1 MSSISR
7 ILADDPELTDGL
19 TGERLNAA
27 IRDCVA
33 GTWECPAGAVVAA
46 GGVGDMSFGIG
57 LLILDGLVARR
68 VGVAGRFGAELLG
81 DGDLMNPFHRA
92 DMGTSLP
99 RTGKWRVLR
108 PSRMAILDSEFALR
122 ATRYPEVVSALVTRA
137 LRRSRHIATNM
148 AIVQQPRID
157 LRLHM
162 LFWELADRWGTVHQD
177 GVHVRLQSDALDAV
191 RPRRR
196 APADGHQGA
205 RRARGAVGRG
215 VDRDRLAAP
224 RRAARRARRPRLAD
238 DRRSRVGRSV
248 RAPASRVCKASDRF
262 GQRRR
267 TAHSPP
273 RGPSLPERRGP
284 LVDDLSLP
292 GALHLTFVRSY
303 MAHAKVNGI
312 DKSAAEA
319 AGAQVFVAADTDLSV
334 NPPPPFIPIDPQM
347 FRPLLASDTVRFVG
361 DIVAIVLA
369 DSREASVDAAELVDG
384 RLRPA
389 AAVTD
394 PEEAAARRDRDL
406 PRRRD
411 ERLPRVPPQ
420 EADPNLF
427 DSSDVVV
434 KGKVISQRLAAC
446 PIEPRSSA
454 AQWGEDGRLTL
465 WIYSQ
470 TPHQDKMV
478 LGLLLGLEPE
488 NVRVVAPDVG
498 GGFGAKGIAVE
509 DVIVGWA
516 ARATGKPVRWTETR
530 SENMVAMHHG
540 RASVLSFELGASRD
554 GKIDALRLNIVA
566 DAGAYPGIGAF
577 LPNLTAM
584 MASGVYEIPKIEI
597 DIKAVVTNTTPI
609 GPVRGAGRP
618 EATQMLERAIDLLA
632 AELSLDPAE
641 VRRRNFIPN
650 DAFPYTTAS
659 GANYDIGDFG
669 GALDLALESAGLR
682 EAAPR
687 AGQPARE
694 RRRAPARDRPERVR
708 RGHERDLRERVR
720 RGRDHRD
727 GRGDRAHRLVLPGP
741 GPRDDVR
748 ADRVRAARNP
758 DREDHR
764 LKGDTDVVPR
774 GTGTYGSK
782 STQIGGVA
790 AGKASEE
797 VVEIGKRL
805 AAAELE
811 AAPEDM
817 VLDVDQG
824 RFHVTGAPSPA
835 LSWGDLASRLESE
848 GRLGE
853 LAAEVDFQ
861 AAQPTFPFGAHVAVV
876 EVDTET
882 GAVELTRMVAVDDA
896 GRIINPLVAEG
907 QVHGGVVAGIAQA
920 LYEEL
925 TYDAEGNPQNG
936 NLVTYGIPAATE
948 LPAIEVVGMETPTPI
963 NPLGVKGIGE
973 SGTIGATPAV
983 HNAVIDALSPYRRT
997 PHRHAGQRRDSVAS
1011 DPGRPQRARSGP
1023 PLAGAPPRRRHLG
1036 CYPRPGRAAD
1046 FSWPSRALAG
1056 GRGSQPGLRCPASA
1070 RACQRLRCH
1079 DGSRMDADAAE
1090 GSENVAQHAAGTAR
1104 EHAERL
1110 SSVLIRTAEVMEQS
1124 AALADQHAD
1133 RRERAG
1139 RTDDAALEHEIA
1151 DRAREAAG
1159 RARANANEYL
1169 RLAGSRQG

>member
-1 MSSISR
+1 MANVVGQR
-7 ILADDPELTDGL
+7 I
-19 TGERLNAA
+19 
-27 IRDCVA
+27 
-33 GTWECPAGAVVAA
+33 
-46 GGVGDMSFGIG
+46 
-57 LLILDGLVARR
+57 
-68 VGVAGRFGAELLG
+68 
-81 DGDLMNPFHRA
+81 
-92 DMGTSLP
+92 
-99 RTGKWRVLR
+99 
-108 PSRMAILDSEFALR
+108 
-122 ATRYPEVVSALVTRA
+122 
-137 LRRSRHIATNM
+137 
-148 AIVQQPRID
+148 
-157 LRLHM
+157 
-162 LFWELADRWGTVHQD
+162 
-177 GVHVRLQSDALDAV
+177 
-191 RPRRR
+191 RRR
-196 APADGHQGA
+196 EDP
-205 RRARGAVGRG
+205 RFLRGEGRY
-215 VDRDRLAAP
+215 
-224 RRAARRARRPRLAD
+224 
-238 DRRSRVGRSV
+238 
-248 RAPASRVCKASDRF
+248 
-262 GQRRR
+262 
-267 TAHSPP
+267 
-273 RGPSLPERRGP
+273 
-284 LVDDLSLP
+284 VDDLSLP

-303 MAHAKVNGI
+303 MAHAKVTGV

-319 AGAQVFVAADTDLSV
+319 AGAQVFVAGDTDLGV

-347 FRPLLASDTVRFVG
+347 HRPLIASDTVRFVG

-369 DSREASVDAAELVDG
+369 DSREASVDAAELVMVDYDP
-384 RLRPA
+384 LP
-389 AAVTD
+389 AVTN
-394 PEEAAARRDRDL
+394 PEDAAR
-406 PRRRD
+406 D
-411 ERLPRVPPQ
+411 ETVIYAGVGTNVCLAVPPQ

-427 DSSDVVV
+427 DSSEVVV

-465 WIYSQ
+465 WISSQ

-597 DIKAVVTNTTPI
+597 DIKAVATNTTPT

-650 DAFPYTTAS
+650 DAFPFTTAS

-669 GALDLALESAGLR
+669 GALSLALESAGYEKLR
-682 EAAPR
+682 QEQASRRESGSARQLGIGLSAYVEVTNGISESEFGGVSITATGEAIVR
-687 AGQPARE
+687 TGSFSQGQ
-694 RRRAPARDRPERVR
+694 
-708 RGHERDLRERVR
+708 GHETTFAQIASERLGIPIEKITVS
-720 RGRDHRD
+720 
-727 GRGDRAHRLVLPGP
+727 
-741 GPRDDVR
+741 
-748 ADRVRAARNP
+748 
-758 DREDHR
+758 
-764 LKGDTDVVPR
+764 KGDTDVVPR

-925 TYDAEGNPQNG
+925 TYDSEGNPQNG

-983 HNAVIDALSPYRRT
+983 HNAVIDALSPYGV
-997 PHRHAGQRRDSVAS
+997 RHIDMPVNGETVW
-1011 DPGRPQRARSGP
+1011 RAIQAARN
-1023 PLAGAPPRRRHLG
+1023 GA
-1036 CYPRPGRAAD
+1036 
-1046 FSWPSRALAG
+1046 
-1056 GRGSQPGLRCPASA
+1056 
-1070 RACQRLRCH
+1070 
-1079 DGSRMDADAAE
+1079 
-1090 GSENVAQHAAGTAR
+1090 
-1104 EHAERL
+1104 
-1110 SSVLIRTAEVMEQS
+1110 
-1124 AALADQHAD
+1124 
-1133 RRERAG
+1133 
-1139 RTDDAALEHEIA
+1139 
-1151 DRAREAAG
+1151 
-1159 RARANANEYL
+1159 
-1169 RLAGSRQG
+1169 